1 MSVFLPDDFDA
12 RRPLALIA
20 GQGNYP
26 VLLAQR
32 ARNAGIQLRLIEL
45 GGETS
50 PELIESFPDDKRT
63 SVKVGQIG
71 KLLKELKKFDA
82 GYAVMAG
89 QVTPGKLFKGLHPDL
104 KAIRMLAGLDR
115 KNAETIFGAIGDEI
129 EKAGVQLLDAR
140 IFMDD
145 DLAEEGAM
153 VKGKEKIEPEHL
165 AHGIEI
171 ARENA
176 RLDVGQGVVV
186 SRGTVLAVEAFE
198 GTNAML
204 ERAGK
209 FGAKNCLF
217 VKLGKPK
224 QDTRFDVPV
233 FGLQTLKTLSE
244 ANIKN
249 VALAS
254 GSVLILDKG
263 TVIKEAK
270 KLGIRCHRGE
280 TLNFSSCYF
289 TQKY

>member
-1 MSVFLPDDFDA
+1 MSRFLPENFDA
-12 RRPLALIA
+12 TRPLALIA
-20 GQGNYP
+20 GQGQYP
-26 VLLAQR
+26 VLLAER
-32 ARNAGIQLRLIEL
+32 ARQVGISVRLIEL

-50 PELIESFPDDKRT
+50 PELVDSFAKDKR
-63 SVKVGQIG
+63 SAVKVGQVG
-71 KLLKELKKFDA
+71 KLLRELKRLEV

-104 KAIRMLAGLDR
+104 KAIRMLAGLER

-129 EKAGVQLLDAR
+129 EKAGVHLLDAR
-140 IFMDD
+140 VFMDQ
-145 DLAEEGAM
+145 DLVEEGVM

-233 FGLQTLKTLSE
+233 FGLQTLQAMKDAGIE
-244 ANIKN
+244 NA
-249 VALAS
+249 ALES
-254 GSVLILDKG
+254 VSVLLLDKSE
-263 TVIKEAK
+263 VLKQAK
-270 KLGIRCHRGE
+270 KFGIGLSGVK
-280 TLNFSSCYF
+280 T
-289 TQKY
+289 

>member
-1 MSVFLPDDFDA
+1 MSRFLPDDFDA
-12 RRPLALIA
+12 SRPLALIA

-26 VLLAQR
+26 ILLAER
-32 ARNAGIQLRLIEL
+32 ARQAGISLRLIEL
-45 GGETS
+45 GGETA
-50 PELIESFPDDKRT
+50 PELISSFSDDER
-63 SVKVGQIG
+63 SAVKVGQIG
-71 KLLKELKKFDA
+71 KLLKELKRCDA

-89 QVTPGKLFKGLHPDL
+89 QVTPGKLFKGLQPDL

-129 EKAGVQLLDAR
+129 EKAGIHLLDAR
-140 IFMDD
+140 VFMDE
-145 DLAEEGAM
+145 DLAEEGVM
-153 VKGKEKIEPEHL
+153 VKGKEKIAPEHL
-165 AHGIEI
+165 DHGIEI

-204 ERAGK
+204 ERAGT

-233 FGLQTLKTLSE
+233 FGSHTLQSV
-244 ANIKN
+244 IKSGIGT
-249 VALAS
+249 VALES
-254 GSVLILDKG
+254 SHVIMLDKKSLL
-263 TVIKEAK
+263 IEAK
-270 KLGIRCHRGE
+270 KNKITLLGI
-280 TLNFSSCYF
+280 
-289 TQKY
+289 QK

>member
-1 MSVFLPDDFDA
+1 MSVFLPDDFDTS
-12 RRPLALIA
+12 RPLALIA

-26 VLLAQR
+26 VLLAKR
-32 ARNAGIQLRLIEL
+32 ARNAGIQLHLIEL

-50 PELIESFPDDKRT
+50 PKLIESFSDDKRT
-63 SVKVGQIG
+63 SVKVGQVG

-129 EKAGVQLLDAR
+129 EKIGVHLLDAR
-140 IFMDD
+140 VFMDE
-145 DLAEEGAM
+145 DLAEEGVV
-153 VKGKEKIEPEHL
+153 VKGKEKIEAEHL
-165 AHGIEI
+165 DHGIEI

-204 ERAGK
+204 ERAG
-209 FGAKNCLF
+209 
-217 VKLGKPK
+217 
-224 QDTRFDVPV
+224 
-233 FGLQTLKTLSE
+233 TLELK
-244 ANIKN
+244 I
-249 VALAS
+249 AS
-254 GSVLILDKG
+254 L
-263 TVIKEAK
+263 
-270 KLGIRCHRGE
+270 
-280 TLNFSSCYF
+280 
-289 TQKY
+289 

>member
-1 MSVFLPDDFDA
+1 MSRFLPENFDA
-12 RRPLALIA
+12 TRPLALIA
-20 GQGNYP
+20 GQGQYP

-32 ARNAGIQLRLIEL
+32 ARQAGISVRLIEL

-50 PELIESFPDDKRT
+50 PKLVDSFAMDER
-63 SVKVGQIG
+63 SAVKVGQVG
-71 KLLKELKKFDA
+71 KLLKELKRLEA

-104 KAIRMLAGLDR
+104 KAIRMLAGLER

-129 EKAGVQLLDAR
+129 EKAGVHLLDAR
-140 IFMDD
+140 VFMDQ
-145 DLAEEGAM
+145 DLAEEGVM

-204 ERAGK
+204 DRAGK

-217 VKLGKPK
+217 VKLGKTK

-233 FGLQTLKTLSE
+233 FGLQTLQAMKDAGIE
-244 ANIKN
+244 NA
-249 VALAS
+249 ALES
-254 GSVLILDKG
+254 GSVLLLDKSE
-263 TVIKEAK
+263 VLKQAK
-270 KLGIRCHRGE
+270 KLSIGLSGVK
-280 TLNFSSCYF
+280 
-289 TQKY
+289 TQTC

>member
-1 MSVFLPDDFDA
+1 
-12 RRPLALIA
+12 
-20 GQGNYP
+20 
-26 VLLAQR
+26 
-32 ARNAGIQLRLIEL
+32 LIEL

-50 PELIESFPDDKRT
+50 PKLIESFSDDKRT
-63 SVKVGQIG
+63 SVKVGQVG

-129 EKAGVQLLDAR
+129 EKIGVHLLDAR
-140 IFMDD
+140 VFMDE
-145 DLAEEGAM
+145 DLAEEGVV
-153 VKGKEKIEPEHL
+153 VKGKEKIEAEHL
-165 AHGIEI
+165 DHGIEI

-204 ERAGK
+204 ERAGT

-233 FGLQTLKTLSE
+233 FGLQTLQTMKKAGIGNAAFE
-244 ANIKN
+244 
-249 VALAS
+249 S
-254 GSVLILDKG
+254 GSVLLLDKPQ
-263 TVIKEAK
+263 VEAEAK
-270 KLGIRCHRGE
+270 KLTIGLTSI
-280 TLNFSSCYF
+280 
-289 TQKY
+289 

>member
-1 MSVFLPDDFDA
+1 MSRFLPEKFDA
-12 RRPLALIA
+12 SRPLALIA
-20 GQGNYP
+20 GQGQYP
-26 VLLAQR
+26 LLLAER
-32 ARNAGIQLRLIEL
+32 ARKAGISLRLIEL

-50 PELIESFPDDKRT
+50 SELISSFPRNER
-63 SVKVGQIG
+63 SAVKVGQVG

-82 GYAVMAG
+82 RYAVMAG

-104 KAIRMLAGLDR
+104 KAILMLAGLDR

-129 EKAGVQLLDAR
+129 EKIDVHLLDAR
-140 IFMDD
+140 VFMDE
-145 DLAEEGAM
+145 DLASEG
-153 VKGKEKIEPEHL
+153 VKGKEKIDPEHL

-217 VKLGKPK
+217 VKLGKPR

-233 FGLQTLKTLSE
+233 FGLQTLKALSE
-244 ANIKN
+244 VNINN
-249 VALAS
+249 VALES
-254 GSVLILDKG
+254 GSVLLLDKDE
-263 TVIKEAK
+263 VMKKAK
-270 KLGIRCHRGE
+270 KLRIGISGIKSL
-280 TLNFSSCYF
+280 T
-289 TQKY
+289 

>member
-1 MSVFLPDDFDA
+1 
-12 RRPLALIA
+12 
-20 GQGNYP
+20 
-26 VLLAQR
+26 
-32 ARNAGIQLRLIEL
+32 LIEL

-50 PELIESFPDDKRT
+50 PELIESFSDDKRS
-63 SVKVGQIG
+63 SVKVGQVG

-89 QVTPGKLFKGLHPDL
+89 QVTPGKLFKGLHPDF

-115 KNAETIFGAIGDEI
+115 KNAETIFGAIGEEI
-129 EKAGVQLLDAR
+129 EKIGVHLLDAR

-233 FGLQTLKTLSE
+233 FGLQTLE
-244 ANIKN
+244 AMKDAGIKN
-249 VALAS
+249 AALES
-254 GSVLILDKG
+254 RSVLLLNKG
-263 TVIKEAK
+263 EVIKEAK
-270 KLGIRCHRGE
+270 KLGISVTGV
-280 TLNFSSCYF
+280 N
-289 TQKY
+289 Q

>member
-1 MSVFLPDDFDA
+1 MSRFLPDNFDA
-12 RRPLALIA
+12 SLPLTLIA
-20 GQGNYP
+20 GQGQYP
-26 VLLAQR
+26 VLLAER
-32 ARNAGIQLRLIEL
+32 ARKAKIPLRLIEL

-50 PELIESFPDDKRT
+50 PELVSSFPEDERAA
-63 SVKVGQIG
+63 VKVGQVG
-71 KLLKELKKFDA
+71 KLLKELKKLDA

-129 EKAGVQLLDAR
+129 EKIGVHLLDAR
-140 IFMDD
+140 VFMDE
-145 DLAEEGAM
+145 DLASEGVM
-153 VKGKEKIEPEHL
+153 VKGKEKIDPEHL

-186 SRGTVLAVEAFE
+186 SQGTVLAVEAFE

-204 ERAGK
+204 NRAGQ

-233 FGLQTLKTLSE
+233 FGLQTLQEMKDAGTGN
-244 ANIKN
+244 A
-249 VALAS
+249 ALEM
-254 GSVLILDKG
+254 GSVLLLDKAE
-263 TVIKEAK
+263 ILKQAK
-270 KLGIRCHRGE
+270 KLGIGLTGVE
-280 TLNFSSCYF
+280 N
-289 TQKY
+289 

>member
-1 MSVFLPDDFDA
+1 MSRFLPENFDVS
-12 RRPLALIA
+12 RPLALIA
-20 GQGNYP
+20 GQGSYP
-26 VLLAQR
+26 ILLAER
-32 ARNAGIQLRLIEL
+32 AREAGIRVCLIEL

-50 PELIESFPDDKRT
+50 SDLISSFPVNQR
-63 SVKVGQIG
+63 SAVKVGQVG
-71 KLLKELKKFDA
+71 KLLKELKNFNA

-89 QVTPGKLFKGLHPDL
+89 QVTPGKLFRGLHPDL

-115 KNAETIFGAIGDEI
+115 KNAETIFGAIGEEI
-129 EKAGVQLLDAR
+129 EKAGVHLLDAR
-140 IFMDD
+140 VFMDK
-145 DLAEEGAM
+145 DLADEGVM
-153 VKGKEKIEPEHL
+153 VKGKEKIDPEHL

-233 FGLQTLKTLSE
+233 FGLQTLE
-244 ANIKN
+244 AMKGAGIKN
-249 VALAS
+249 AA
-254 GSVLILDKG
+254 IEAG
-263 TVIKEAK
+263 TVLLLNQKEIIREAQRLGTSL
-270 KLGIRCHRGE
+270 LGI
-280 TLNFSSCYF
+280 T
-289 TQKY
+289 

>member
-1 MSVFLPDDFDA
+1 MSRFLPENFDA
-12 RRPLALIA
+12 SRPLALIA
-20 GQGNYP
+20 GQGLYP
-26 VLLAQR
+26 VLLAER
-32 ARNAGIQLRLIEL
+32 ARQAGISVRLIEL
-45 GGETS
+45 GGETATA
-50 PELIESFPDDKRT
+50 LVDSFAKEER
-63 SVKVGQIG
+63 SAVKVGQVG
-71 KLLKELKKFDA
+71 KLLKALKRMDA

-104 KAIRMLAGLDR
+104 KAIRMLAGLER

-129 EKAGVQLLDAR
+129 EKVGIHLLDAR
-140 IFMDD
+140 VFMDQ
-145 DLAEEGAM
+145 DLANEGVM

-204 ERAGK
+204 RRAGK

-217 VKLGKPK
+217 VKLGKHR

-233 FGLQTLKTLSE
+233 FGLQTLQAMKEEGIGTAALESGAVILLDREEVIQEATNQKITL
-244 ANIKN
+244 I
-249 VALAS
+249 
-254 GSVLILDKG
+254 
-263 TVIKEAK
+263 
-270 KLGIRCHRGE
+270 GIPH
-280 TLNFSSCYF
+280 
-289 TQKY
+289 

>member
-32 ARNAGIQLRLIEL
+32 ARNVGIQLRLIEL

-50 PELIESFPDDKRT
+50 PELIESFSDDKRT

-71 KLLKELKKFDA
+71 KLLKELEKFDA

-129 EKAGVQLLDAR
+129 EKTGVQLLDAR
-140 IFMDD
+140 VFMDD

-233 FGLQTLKTLSE
+233 FGLQTLKTLIK

-270 KLGIRCHRGE
+270 KLGVGVTGVKI
-280 TLNFSSCYF
+280 
-289 TQKY
+289 

>member
-1 MSVFLPDDFDA
+1 MSRFLPDNFDA
-12 RRPLALIA
+12 SLPLTLIA
-20 GQGNYP
+20 GQGQYP
-26 VLLAQR
+26 VLLAER
-32 ARNAGIQLRLIEL
+32 AREAKIPLRLIEL

-50 PELIESFPDDKRT
+50 PELVSSFPEDERAA
-63 SVKVGQIG
+63 VKVGQVG
-71 KLLKELKKFDA
+71 KLLKELKKLDA

-129 EKAGVQLLDAR
+129 EKIGVHLLDAR
-140 IFMDD
+140 VFMDE
-145 DLAEEGAM
+145 DLASEGIM
-153 VKGKEKIEPEHL
+153 VKGKEKIDPEHL

-186 SRGTVLAVEAFE
+186 SQGTVLAVEAFE

-204 ERAGK
+204 DRAGK

-233 FGLQTLKTLSE
+233 FGLQTLQEMKDVGIGN
-244 ANIKN
+244 A
-249 VALAS
+249 ALEM
-254 GSVLILDKG
+254 GSVLLLDKAE
-263 TVIKEAK
+263 ILKQAK
-270 KLGIRCHRGE
+270 KLGIGLTGVE
-280 TLNFSSCYF
+280 N
-289 TQKY
+289 

>member
-1 MSVFLPDDFDA
+1 MSRFLPENFDSSK
-12 RRPLALIA
+12 PLTLIA
-20 GQGNYP
+20 GEGAYP
-26 VLLAQR
+26 ILLAER
-32 ARNAGIQLRLIEL
+32 ARSAGVSIRLIEL

-50 PELIESFPDDKRT
+50 EELINSFPDHER
-63 SVKVGQIG
+63 SAVKVGQIG
-71 KLLKELKKFDA
+71 KLLKELKKFNS

-89 QVTPGKLFKGLHPDL
+89 QVTPGKLFRGLHPDL

-129 EKAGVQLLDAR
+129 EKAGVHLLDAR
-140 IFMDD
+140 VFMDQ
-145 DLAEEGAM
+145 DLAEQGLLI
-153 VKGKEKIEPEHL
+153 KGKEKIEPDHL

-186 SRGTVLAVEAFE
+186 SQGTVLAVEAFE

-217 VKLGKPK
+217 VKLGKPS

-233 FGLQTLKTLSE
+233 FGSKTLQ
-244 ANIKN
+244 AMRDGGVRNA
-249 VALAS
+249 ALEI
-254 GSVLILDKG
+254 GSVLVLNKPESI
-263 TVIKEAK
+263 IEAK
-270 KLGIRCHRGE
+270 KLGIGLTGFR
-280 TLNFSSCYF
+280 
-289 TQKY
+289 

>member
-1 MSVFLPDDFDA
+1 MSRFLPENFDA
-12 RRPLALIA
+12 TRPLALIA
-20 GQGNYP
+20 GQGQYP

-32 ARNAGIQLRLIEL
+32 ARQAGISVRLIEL

-50 PELIESFPDDKRT
+50 PKLVDSFAMDER
-63 SVKVGQIG
+63 SAVKVGQVG
-71 KLLKELKKFDA
+71 KLLKELKRLEA

-104 KAIRMLAGLDR
+104 KAIRMLAGLER

-129 EKAGVQLLDAR
+129 EKAGVHLLDAR
-140 IFMDD
+140 VFMDQ
-145 DLAEEGAM
+145 DLAEEGVM
-153 VKGKEKIEPEHL
+153 VKGKEKIAPEHL
-165 AHGIEI
+165 NHGIEI

-204 ERAGK
+204 DRAGK

-217 VKLGKPK
+217 VKIGKPQ

-233 FGLQTLKTLSE
+233 FGLQTLQAMKDAGIGTAALESGAVLLLDRDDVIREAGNQKITLM
-244 ANIKN
+244 
-249 VALAS
+249 
-254 GSVLILDKG
+254 
-263 TVIKEAK
+263 
-270 KLGIRCHRGE
+270 GIP
-280 TLNFSSCYF
+280 
-289 TQKY
+289 K